1 MPTGVGAFSGLIAP
15 DLRKV
20 YMETGKERPKE
31 YSMLFNTPPMEW
43 NPVKDLQITGLGTT
57 PAMPEGTTFTRD
69 EPIQGATKQYAAV
82 PYGLAV
88 EITKVMWRDDLY
100 GVMRELAA
108 ELGRSSRNRM
118 EVDAWSIINNGFAT
132 TAGTTAVGFT
142 AAESLF
148 AVTHTGLDGVVRA
161 NRPSP
166 DVGFSI
172 TGIQNA
178 IIRFENQTDERG
190 LPRVMAPVMAVIAP
204 ANKFVAREILG
215 STGKP
220 YTADN
225 ELNALIEE
233 DLAWMVTHYL
243 TTSTNWFL
251 TAAKGVH
258 DLNFFI
264 RDQPIMDNFDD
275 PWSMNAVFT
284 VWQRH
289 VGSWGSWRGV
299 DGSTG

>member
-1 MPTGVGAFSGLIAP
+1 
-15 DLRKV
+15 
-20 YMETGKERPKE
+20 METGKERPKE
-31 YSMLFNTPPMEW
+31 YSLLFNTPPMEW
-43 NPVKDLQITGLGTT
+43 NPVKDLQMTGLGTT
-57 PAMPEGTTFTRD
+57 PSMPEGTTFTRD
-69 EPIQGATKQYAAV
+69 EPIQGSTKSYTAV

-88 EITKVMWRDDLY
+88 EITFVMWRDDLY

-132 TAGTTAVGFT
+132 TAGATAVGFT
-142 AAESLF
+142 ASEALF
-148 AVTHTGLDGVVRA
+148 ATAHTGLDGVSRA

-178 IIRFENQTDERG
+178 IIRFENMTDERG
-190 LPRVMAPVMAVIAP
+190 LPRVMAPSMAVIAP

-233 DLAWMVTHYL
+233 DLAWMVSHYI
-243 TTSTNWFL
+243 TTSTHWGL
-251 TAAKGVH
+251 YASKGVH

-264 RDQPIMDNFDD
+264 RDQPIFDNFDD
-275 PWSMNAVFT
+275 PWSKNAVFT

-289 VGSWGSWRGV
+289 VGSWGSWRGA